1 MSEWNDKQDSA
12 RGSFRVETP
21 LAIIVP
27 NFIYITQYTRAQP
40 STKGADIFCPKQT
53 FLLDKICESV
63 ILLTSPTNNGNK
75 MNVYFNITYKDG
87 STKQVR
93 VRQTQNIDTLQE
105 VLEHYR
111 SKASVDTVI
120 LEIY

>member
-1 MSEWNDKQDSA
+1 
-12 RGSFRVETP
+12 
-21 LAIIVP
+21 
-27 NFIYITQYTRAQP
+27 
-40 STKGADIFCPKQT
+40 
-53 FLLDKICESV
+53 
-63 ILLTSPTNNGNK
+63 